1 MMNDN
6 DMINSNSLQADRF
19 DDFLRQQLRADYIDD
34 NGFTAQLMAALPV
47 QKTLNPW
54 LEKTIIA
61 LPVALIA
68 FLVLRHLPWRDVV
81 QPVYAWFLL
90 LDVSSLITLALAV
103 FIALVV
109 APVAWL
115 LNSDA

>member
-1 MMNDN
+1 MNDN
-6 DMINSNSLQADRF
+6 DMMNSSGVQADRF
-19 DDFLRQQLRADYIDD
+19 DDYLRQHLHTDYIDD
-34 NGFTAQLMAALPV
+34 NGFTAQLMAALPI

-54 LEKTIIA
+54 LEKAIIA

-68 FLVLRHLPWRDVV
+68 FLVFRHLPWRDLV

-90 LDVSSLITLALAV
+90 MDMSSLITLALAM

-109 APVAWL
+109 APLAWL
-115 LNSDA
+115 FNGDT